1 MGVHYPK
8 RKSLVKRGRK
18 HGFRAKMKSRH
29 GRKSINRRRRRGQRI
44 NVRSL

>member
-8 RKSLVKRGRK
+8 RKSLIKRRRK
-18 HGFRAKMKSRH
+18 LGFRARMKSRH
-29 GRKSINRRRRRGQRI
+29 GRKMINRRRRRGQKV